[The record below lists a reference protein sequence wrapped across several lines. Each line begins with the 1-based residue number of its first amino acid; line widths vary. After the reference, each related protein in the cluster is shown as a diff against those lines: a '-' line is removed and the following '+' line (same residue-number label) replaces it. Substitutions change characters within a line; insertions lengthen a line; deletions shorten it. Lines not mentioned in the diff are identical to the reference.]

1 MELFF
6 TWDVAGRL
14 VVAALLGAI
23 VGSERE
29 LDDHP
34 AGMRTFMTVCVGAAL
49 FGVVSTVGFDEFA
62 ALRSTTNY
70 NIDVTRVASQVVVGI
85 GFLGAGLIFR
95 RGDSVIN
102 LTTAASLWATAAVGL
117 AAGVGNVGL
126 AILTTVIVAAV
137 LLIVPLPKR
146 WLLRRFGRERRTL
159 ELVPAPDTTVEALRT
174 HLETVEGLEIGSWNV
189 EKHDGVRRVKCQLT
203 CRVGDCID
211 DMVANLST
219 SDLVTDLR
227 PTP

>member
-14 VVAALLGAI
+14 LAAALLGAI
-23 VGSERE
+23 IGAERE

-34 AGMRTFMTVCVGAAL
+34 AGMRTFMTVCIGAAL
-49 FGVVSTVGFDEFA
+49 FGVVSTVGFDEFEG
-62 ALRSTTNY
+62 LRSTTNY

-126 AILTTVIVAAV
+126 AILTTVIVAGV
-137 LLIVPLPKR
+137 LLVVPLPKK
-146 WLLRRFGRERRTL
+146 WLLRRYGRERRTV
-159 ELVPAPDTTVEALRT
+159 ELVPAPGTTVEDLR
-174 HLETVEGLEIGSWNV
+174 HLIDAVEGLDVAEWDV
-189 EKHDGVRRVKCQLT
+189 EKHAGVRAVKCQLA

-211 DMVANLST
+211 EKVAELSR
-219 SDLVTDLR
+219 SDLLTDLR
-227 PTP
+227 PSA